1 MLTLTLGTK
10 DTLTKLPVTKGPV
23 GPRVSHKHTMA
34 YNTSSM
40 SKRPKHE
47 GRMFSAPRAAIAGAL
62 GLEGSG
68 EFEKQH
74 KGQ

>member
-1 MLTLTLGTK
+1 MPTLPLGAE
-10 DTLTKLPVTKGPV
+10 DTLTKLPITTGPV
-23 GPRVSHKHTMA
+23 GPIVSHKHTIA
-34 YNTSSM
+34 YKTPCM
-40 SKRPKHE
+40 SKRTKHE
-47 GRMFSAPRAAIAGAL
+47 GRMFSAASAAIAGAL